1 MIIIGQVGL
10 GHWGSNLLRN
20 FMSLPDSRVKL
31 CCDIDGAARA
41 KAADSY
47 PNVETTADYDQVL
60 EDGEIE
66 AVVVS
71 SPASLHYEHARLAI
85 EHGKHLFVEKPISLD
100 ITQAVKLVRLAE
112 ARHRV
117 LMVGHLLLYHPAVR
131 QLKAYVDTGELGRI
145 HYIYSHRLNL
155 GKVRRDEN
163 AMWSLSPHDIS
174 VALYLL
180 NQAPEAVS
188 AQGRAF
194 LRAGIHDLVFL
205 TMYFA
210 DGSLAHCHVSWLDP
224 HKVRRF
230 IVVGSKKMAVF
241 DDMEPREKIRLYD
254 AGVDFLDVS
263 PTTRDVDYGDL
274 LTLRFG
280 DVYIPR
286 VDMKEPLRLECQ
298 HFLDCIQHGTRP
310 VSDGRNGVDVLR
322 VLDAAQQS
330 LEQDGQPATLA
341 EVAI

>member
-1 MIIIGQVGL
+1 MITIGQIGL
-10 GHWGSNLLRN
+10 GHWGLNLLRN
-20 FMSLPDSRVKL
+20 FVGLPGSRVKL
-31 CCDIDGAARA
+31 CCDVDEAARQRVM
-41 KAADSY
+41 AAH
-47 PNVETTADYDQVL
+47 PGVETTSDYAQIL
-60 EDGEIE
+60 EDQEIG

-71 SPASLHYEHARLAI
+71 SPAGLHYDHARLAI
-85 EHGKHLFVEKPISLD
+85 EHGKHVFVEKPIALGVA
-100 ITQAVKLVRLAE
+100 QATELVRLAE
-112 ARHRV
+112 ARRRV
-117 LMVGHLLLYHPAVR
+117 LMVGHLLLYHAAVR
-131 QLKAYVDTGELGRI
+131 QLKQYVSTGELGHI

-155 GKVRRDEN
+155 GMVRRDEN
-163 AMWSLSPHDIS
+163 AMWSLAPHDIS

-180 NQAPEAVS
+180 EQLPQAVS

-194 LRAGIHDLVFL
+194 LRPGVHDLVFL

-210 DGSLAHCHVSWLDP
+210 SGALAHCHVSWLDP

-230 IVVGSKKMAVF
+230 TVVASKKMAVF

-254 AGVDFLDVS
+254 AGVDFPDVGYS
-263 PTTRDVDYGDL
+263 DL

-298 HFLDCIQHGTRP
+298 HFLDCIRQGTTP
-310 VSDGRNGVDVLR
+310 LSDGRNGVDVLR

-330 LEQDGQPATLA
+330 LDRDGQPVALA
-341 EVAI
+341 EVTI

>member
-1 MIIIGQVGL
+1 MITIGQVGL
-10 GHWGSNLLRN
+10 GHWGPNLLRN
-20 FMSLPDSRVKL
+20 FVALPDSRVKL
-31 CCDIDGAARA
+31 CCDVDETVGAKVVDA
-41 KAADSY
+41 Y
-47 PNVETTADYDQVL
+47 PGVETTADYGQVL
-60 EDGEIE
+60 EDREIE

-71 SPASLHYEHARLAI
+71 SPAGLHYQHTRLAI
-85 EHGKHLFVEKPISLD
+85 EHGKHVFVEKPIALD
-100 ITQAVKLVRLAE
+100 ITQAVELVRLAE
-112 ARHRV
+112 ACQRV

-131 QLKAYVDTGELGRI
+131 QLKGYVDTGALGRI

-163 AMWSLSPHDIS
+163 AMWSLTPHDIS

-180 NQAPEAVS
+180 NQTPETVS

-194 LRAGIHDLVFL
+194 LRAGVHDLVFL

-254 AGVDFLDVS
+254 AGVDFPDVG
-263 PTTRDVDYGDL
+263 YGDL

-280 DVYIPR
+280 DVHIPR

-298 HFLDCIQHGTRP
+298 HFLDCVQQGTRP

-330 LEQDGQPATLA
+330 LELDGQPVALT
-341 EVAI
+341 EVTI

>member
-1 MIIIGQVGL
+1 MITIGQIGL
-10 GHWGSNLLRN
+10 GHWGPNLLRN

-31 CCDIDGAARA
+31 CCDIDEAARVRA
-41 KAADSY
+41 SDTY
-47 PNVETTADYDQVL
+47 PGVETTADYDRVL

-85 EHGKHLFVEKPISLD
+85 EHGKHLFVEKPIALD
-100 ITQAVKLVRLAE
+100 TTQAVELVRLAE

-131 QLKAYVDTGELGRI
+131 QLKEYVDADDLGRI

-163 AMWSLSPHDIS
+163 AMWSLAPHDIS

-180 NQAPEAVS
+180 NQTPEAVS

-230 IVVGSKKMAVF
+230 TVVGSKKMAVF
-241 DDMEPREKIRLYD
+241 DDMESREKIRLYD

-263 PTTRDVDYGDL
+263 PTIRDVDYGDL

-298 HFLDCIQHGTRP
+298 HFLDCIQQGTRP

-330 LEQDGQPATLA
+330 LEQDGQPVALA

>member
-1 MIIIGQVGL
+1 MITIGQVGL
-10 GHWGSNLLRN
+10 GHWGPNLLRN
-20 FMSLPDSRVKL
+20 FVALPDSRVKL
-31 CCDIDGAARA
+31 CCDVDETVGAKVVEA
-41 KAADSY
+41 Y
-47 PNVETTADYDQVL
+47 PGVETTADYGQVL
-60 EDGEIE
+60 EDREIE

-71 SPASLHYEHARLAI
+71 SPAGLHYQHTRLAI
-85 EHGKHLFVEKPISLD
+85 EHGKHVFVEKPIALD
-100 ITQAVKLVRLAE
+100 ITQAVELVRLAE
-112 ARHRV
+112 ACQRV

-131 QLKAYVDTGELGRI
+131 QLKGYVDTGALGRI
-145 HYIYSHRLNL
+145 HYLYSHRLNL

-163 AMWSLSPHDIS
+163 AMWSLAPHDIS

-180 NQAPEAVS
+180 NQTAEAVS

-194 LRAGIHDLVFL
+194 LRAGVHDLVFL

-254 AGVDFLDVS
+254 AGVDFPDVG
-263 PTTRDVDYGDL
+263 YGDL

-280 DVYIPR
+280 DVHIPR

-298 HFLDCIQHGTRP
+298 HFLDCIQQGARP

-330 LEQDGQPATLA
+330 LELDGQPVALT
-341 EVAI
+341 EVTI

>member
-1 MIIIGQVGL
+1 MITMGQVGL
-10 GHWGSNLLRN
+10 GHWGPNLLRN
-20 FMSLPDSRVKL
+20 FMALPGSHIKI
-31 CCDIDGAARA
+31 CCDVDESARA
-41 KAADSY
+41 RVEATYPGVKA
-47 PNVETTADYDQVL
+47 TADYPRMLD
-60 EDGEIE
+60 DDEIS
-66 AVVVS
+66 AIVVS

-85 EHGKHLFVEKPISLD
+85 ERNKHVFVEKPIALD
-100 ITQAVKLVRLAE
+100 VSQAVELVRLAE
-112 ARHRV
+112 ERHRV

-131 QLKAYVDTGELGRI
+131 QLKDYVTSGDLGQI
-145 HYIYSHRLNL
+145 HYLYSHRLNL

-180 NQAPEAVS
+180 GQSPQAVS

-210 DGSLAHCHVSWLDP
+210 DGALAHCHVSWLDP

-230 IVVGSKKMAVF
+230 TVVGSNKMAIF

-254 AGVDFLDVS
+254 AGVDFPEVGYD
-263 PTTRDVDYGDL
+263 DL

-280 DVYIPR
+280 DVYSPR
-286 VDMKEPLRLECQ
+286 VVMKEPLRLECQ
-298 HFLDCIQHGTRP
+298 HFLDCIEQDTRP
-310 VSDGRNGVDVLR
+310 LSDGRNGVDVLR
-322 VLDAAQQS
+322 VLDAAQRS
-330 LEQDGQPATLA
+330 LEQDGQPMALP
-341 EVAI
+341 EVKI